1 MDDFVV
7 KQPILIFPAGMPR
20 ALEFLDRVLG
30 EGRDVIGASSLARDP
45 SRERYPAWLYLPYI
59 TAPEFNDALKQ
70 VLADFN
76 IGRIYTPNPVVW
88 DCLNR
93 VLKEFAP
100 GISLVNSSP
109 IDAELSS
116 YRTEQQFGQ
125 FVIEQPI
132 CLASAYEAKPVM
144 SPIEIAVG
152 IEAFTHRNN
161 HTRRYPKTEQVDPIK
176 YEIALVAVNQA
187 A

>member
-20 ALEFLDRVLG
+20 ALEFLVRALG
-30 EGRDVIGASSLARDP
+30 VGRDVIGASSLAHDP
-45 SRERYPAWLYLPYI
+45 SRERALPYI

-70 VLADFN
+70 ILADFN
-76 IGRIYTPNPVVW
+76 IGGIYTPNPVVW

-116 YRTEQQFGQ
+116 YRKAQQFGQ
-125 FVIEQPI
+125 SVIEQPSF
-132 CLASAYEAKPVM
+132 LASTYEAKPAM

-161 HTRRYPKTEQVDPIK
+161 HTRRYSKTEQVDPIK
-176 YEIALVAVNQA
+176 YEIALASANQA